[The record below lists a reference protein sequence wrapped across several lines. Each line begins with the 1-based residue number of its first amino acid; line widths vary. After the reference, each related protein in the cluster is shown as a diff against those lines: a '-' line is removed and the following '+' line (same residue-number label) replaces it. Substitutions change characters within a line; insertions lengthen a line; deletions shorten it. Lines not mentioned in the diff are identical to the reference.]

1 MSADRDTPQEREW
14 LERSLDRWY
23 LAGLGC
29 IALLLAAFPLYAWRE
44 PGRLA
49 AAREERQLTYIELGE
64 KTFAMHCASCHGDAG
79 GGGRT
84 ASTLRSKEYL
94 EQVTPAQV
102 EWAIAGGR
110 TGTAMAAWG
119 QDFGGPLT
127 MEEVRQV
134 TEFVRSFEG
143 VAASVPDWKR
153 GAAAPP
159 AAERP
164 IVARARARR
173 HARELA
179 RRGEGNREGRDRRP
193 PAATPAPS
201 TPAPSV
207 AKGATLWG
215 QFCVA
220 CHVAPSGAQQLLAPI
235 LISREYLAFATDQ
248 RLDSIISRGVAGT
261 TMLGWGKGSSGM
273 LDVTQVQSLVA
284 YLRAMQPS
292 APSDPKWK
300 EGRKVPLP

>member
-23 LAGLGC
+23 LAGLAC
-29 IALLLAAFPLYAWRE
+29 IVLLLAAFPLYAWRE
-44 PGRLA
+44 PRRLA

-84 ASTLRSKEYL
+84 ASTLRAKEYL

-134 TEFVRSFEG
+134 SEFVRSFEG
-143 VAASVPDWKR
+143 VATSVPDWKR

-173 HARELA
+173 RARERA
-179 RRGEGNREGRDRRP
+179 RRAEHDRRP

-201 TPAPSV
+201 S

-215 QFCVA
+215 QYCAA
-220 CHVAPSGAQQLLAPI
+220 CHVAPSGTQQRLAPI
-235 LISREYLAFATDQ
+235 LISREYLTFATDQ
-248 RLDSIISRGVAGT
+248 RIDSLISHGVPGT

-273 LDVTQVQSLVA
+273 LDVTQVQSVVA
-284 YLRAMQPS
+284 YLRSMQAS
-292 APSDPKWK
+292 APTDPKWK